1 MKPDCLSIANAVNEG
16 CQQLSAAAVP
26 ESRRESGSLLTHVL
40 GRDRSFMIAHANDAL
55 NENQRESFRSLIE
68 RRAQG
73 EPLQYLTGHQ
83 EFYKLDFEVAPAVL
97 IPRPETELI
106 VEGALELLRDDPRP
120 YVMDIGTGSGCVA
133 ISMLHELSAARA
145 VATDVSPA
153 ALRIAQRNAK
163 RHGVADRLAL
173 LGSDCFSA
181 LRADGSF
188 SLIASNP
195 PYISDA
201 DLQNL
206 QREVNYEPRGALAG
220 GADGLSVIRRLLLE
234 ARPFLRS
241 GGYFVFE
248 IGFGQS
254 EVVKRLID
262 GSVWKLLEIRT
273 DLQQIP
279 RTLVLQAK

>member
-16 CQQLSAAAVP
+16 CRQLSAAAVP
-26 ESRRESGSLLTHVL
+26 ESRRESGSLLAHVL
-40 GRDRSFMIAHANDAL
+40 GRDRSFMIAHADDAL
-55 NENQRESFRSLIE
+55 NENQREFFRSLIE

-181 LRADGSF
+181 LKADGSF

-195 PYISDA
+195 PYISDV

>member
-1 MKPDCLSIANAVNEG
+1 MKPDCLSLANAVREG
-16 CQQLSAAAVP
+16 AQRLSAGVVAEP
-26 ESRRESGSLLTHVL
+26 RREAGSLLAHVL
-40 GRDRSFMIAHANDAL
+40 GRDRSFMIAHADDAL
-55 NENQRESFRSLIE
+55 NDDQSESFRSLIE
-68 RRAQG
+68 RRAGG

-83 EFYKLDFEVAPAVL
+83 EFFKLDFEVAPAVL

-106 VEGALELLRDDPRP
+106 VEAALELLRDDPGP
-120 YVMDIGTGSGCVA
+120 YVLDIGTGSGCLA
-133 ISMLHELSAARA
+133 ISMLHELSTARA
-145 VATDVSPA
+145 LATDVSPA
-153 ALRIAQRNAK
+153 ALRIAKRNAE

-173 LGSDCFSA
+173 VGSDCFSA
-181 LRADGSF
+181 LEADGSF

-206 QREVNYEPRGALAG
+206 QREVNYEPRAALAG

-254 EVVKRLID
+254 EGVEQLID
-262 GSVWKLLEIRT
+262 GLVWKLLEIRT
-273 DLQQIP
+273 DLQKIP
-279 RTLVLQAK
+279 RTFVLQAK